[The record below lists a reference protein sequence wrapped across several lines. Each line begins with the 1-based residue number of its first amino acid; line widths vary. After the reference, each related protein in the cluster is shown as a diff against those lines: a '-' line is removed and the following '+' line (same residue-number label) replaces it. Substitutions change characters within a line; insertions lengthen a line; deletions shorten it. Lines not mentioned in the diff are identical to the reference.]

1 MHPVVN
7 IAYFIVAILLTICFL
22 HPVIIFISFVFATLY
37 LMYNKVNL
45 HIVSFLIMLICVILI
60 NPLVNHQGVTTLF
73 YMFSGNP
80 ITLESILYGVFAGFM
95 IISVILWFNCYMVI
109 VTSDKFIY
117 LFSKIS
123 KKLSLMFSMILRFV
137 PLLVGRLK
145 ECYNYQKL
153 VTKNKLKVVTNA
165 FYMTSSW
172 ALENAIITSKSLK
185 ARGYELKHRSSF
197 NMYKFSTRD
206 KVMLLVI
213 ILLFCVLCFFYV
225 NEMLY
230 IRYFPS
236 IVINTQVI
244 GILASVLLLSLPFL
258 VNLYYFLMYKF
269 GGNKWSSIR

>member
-95 IISVILWFNCYMVI
+95 IISVILWVNCYMVI

-117 LFSKIS
+117 LFSKMMDYLTNKSILS
-123 KKLSLMFSMILRFV
+123 K
-137 PLLVGRLK
+137 
-145 ECYNYQKL
+145 
-153 VTKNKLKVVTNA
+153 
-165 FYMTSSW
+165 
-172 ALENAIITSKSLK
+172 
-185 ARGYELKHRSSF
+185 
-197 NMYKFSTRD
+197 
-206 KVMLLVI
+206 
-213 ILLFCVLCFFYV
+213 
-225 NEMLY
+225 Y
-230 IRYFPS
+230 I
-236 IVINTQVI
+236 
-244 GILASVLLLSLPFL
+244 
-258 VNLYYFLMYKF
+258 
-269 GGNKWSSIR
+269 